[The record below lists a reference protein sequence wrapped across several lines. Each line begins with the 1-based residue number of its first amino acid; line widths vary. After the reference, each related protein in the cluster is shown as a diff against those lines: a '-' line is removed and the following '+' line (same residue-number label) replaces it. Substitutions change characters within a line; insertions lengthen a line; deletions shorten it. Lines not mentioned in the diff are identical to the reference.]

1 MGLREQFAQFL
12 NEFDTNAAALK
23 RETSRADR
31 AEKKITELSAQIKSL
46 EDARTNLQTSLD
58 TSIEACQKKQ
68 AVIDEQI
75 DVIRGLRAALKS
87 EVSTPA

>member
-1 MGLREQFAQFL
+1 MGLREQFGQFL
-12 NEFDTNAAALK
+12 VEFDANAIALK
-23 RETSRADR
+23 REASRAGR
-31 AEKKITELSAQIKSL
+31 AEKKITELFAQIKSL

-58 TSIEACQKKQ
+58 ASIESCQKKQ

-87 EVSTPA
+87 EVSSPA